1 MSTIVEPPEETRV
14 ENKSSNPALFVI
26 IAVLVALLAFWVG
39 HEFWPSNK
47 VQSSIPSPGAQTV
60 QPNVQPL
67 PLRLGDTA
75 LGEHT
80 IADIATRA
88 AACVVNINT
97 KTSVT
102 VPDSSFQFGLPGGFD
117 FFFGPGVQGG
127 VPRKYESFGTGSG
140 VIIREDGYIL
150 TNNHVVGKATD
161 IRVTTN
167 DKKVFKGRVVGR
179 DSYTDLA
186 LVKIDA
192 GGMPVAKFGSTK
204 DLRPGDWAIAIG
216 SPLGLDHTVTLGI
229 ISALGRSLGE
239 LNNNVALI
247 QTDAAINP
255 GNSGGPLLN
264 IRGEVVGINTAIRS
278 GAQNIGFAIPVDVA
292 SEVVKGLLTGGKI
305 SRPYLGLYMQD
316 IDPQIARSLGL
327 SGKYSGVIVAKVSE
341 GSPAETAGLQQGD
354 IIQKIDGVDVRS
366 SKEVQSIVRKHAPND
381 TLNMMILRG
390 GALKAVPVRVGEYPI
405 EAGEEAE
412 ESP

>member
-1 MSTIVEPPEETRV
+1 
-14 ENKSSNPALFVI
+14 
-26 IAVLVALLAFWVG
+26 VLVALLAFWVG
-39 HEFWPSNK
+39 HEFWPSKK
-47 VQSSIPSPGAQTV
+47 VTSSIPTQPGAATRT
-60 QPNVQPL
+60 PNAPQL
-67 PLRLGDTA
+67 PLRLGDAA

-80 IADIATRA
+80 IADIATNA
-88 AACVVNINT
+88 ASSVVNINT

-117 FFFGPGVQGG
+117 FFFGPGGQGN

-140 VIIREDGYIL
+140 VIIRDDGYIL

-161 IRVTTN
+161 IRVTMN
-167 DKKVFKGRVVGR
+167 DKKVFKGHVVGR
-179 DSYTDLA
+179 DSFTDLA

-192 GGMPVAKFGSTK
+192 TALPVAKFGSSK
-204 DLRPGDWAIAIG
+204 ELRPGDWAIAIG

-264 IRGEVVGINTAIRS
+264 IRGEVIGINTAIRS

-292 SEVVKGLLTGGKI
+292 SEVVKGLLSGGKI

-316 IDPQIARSLGL
+316 IEPQIAKSLGL
-327 SGKYSGVIVAKVSE
+327 GEKNAGVIVAKVSE
-341 GSPAETAGLQQGD
+341 GSPAAVAGLQQGD
-354 IIQKIDGVDVRS
+354 IIQKIDGEDVRTA
-366 SKEVQSIVRKHAPND
+366 KEIQAVVRKHRPGD
-381 TLNMMILRG
+381 TLHMAILRG
-390 GALKAVPVRVGEYPI
+390 GALKAVPVRIGEYPI
-405 EAGEEAE
+405 EAGDETEET
-412 ESP
+412 P

>member
-1 MSTIVEPPEETRV
+1 MSTVIEPSEETRV
-14 ENKSSNPALFVI
+14 ERKSPNPAWFILI
-26 IAVLVALLAFWVG
+26 TVLVALLAFWIG
-39 HEFWPSNK
+39 HQFWPSNK
-47 VQSSIPSPGAQTV
+47 VTSSIPAPSTTTPH
-60 QPNVQPL
+60 VQPL
-67 PLRLGDTA
+67 PLHLGDTA

-88 AACVVNINT
+88 AASVVNINT

-117 FFFGPGVQGG
+117 FFFGPGMQGSA
-127 VPRKYESFGTGSG
+127 PRRYESFGTGSG

-161 IRVTTN
+161 IRVTLN
-167 DKKVFKGRVVGR
+167 DKKVFKGHVVGR
-179 DSYTDLA
+179 DSFTDLA
-186 LVKIDA
+186 LVKIDTA
-192 GGMPVAKFGSTK
+192 NLPVAKFGSTK
-204 DLRPGDWAIAIG
+204 ELRPGDWAIAIG

-264 IRGEVVGINTAIRS
+264 IHGEVIGINTAIRS

-292 SEVVKGLLTGGKI
+292 SEVVKGLLNGGKI

-316 IDPQIARSLGL
+316 IEPQIAKSLGL
-327 SGKYSGVIVAKVSE
+327 GEKNAGVIVAKVSE
-341 GSPAETAGLQQGD
+341 GSPAADAGLQQGD
-354 IIQKIDGVDVRS
+354 IIQKIDGAEVRTA
-366 SKEVQSIVRKHAPND
+366 KEVQAIVRKHNPGD
-381 TLNMMILRG
+381 TLNMAVLRG
-390 GALKAVPVRVGEYPI
+390 GALRAIGVRIGEYPI
-405 EAGEEAE
+405 ESGDDSED
-412 ESP
+412 SP